1 MEPVSSTPAR
11 LELHSVPLPVADTL
25 SDCGPCIPLFVQ
37 AEARMCSKEEQR
49 PVGGISMPGEAHSNE
64 PVDPVHL
71 NDVT

>member
-1 MEPVSSTPAR
+1 MEPVYSTPAR

-25 SDCGPCIPLFVQ
+25 SDCGSCIPLFVQ

-49 PVGGISMPGEAHSNE
+49 PAGGISIPGEARSNE